1 MKLRCK
7 LCSFKK
13 AYVGI
18 LFALVLASCGGSGGV
33 EPNSPPV
40 QVNSPVTNDT
50 TPDSFTFIDAID
62 VALSTFVESNSVE
75 IKGINAATNISIS
88 GGEYKINDASYT
100 SSAGTVT
107 SGQTITIKLTSSG
120 TYATSVNA
128 TLTVGS
134 VTGTFTATTI
144 DEPAQSLPVV
154 QVNLDMK
161 HSVGGVDSFDRQKF
175 ITIHASSTENGWG
188 ENDVHSRNAANKDS
202 NLMPNFINDYDVYF
216 GRDTGSFSWA
226 LRNLPEDPARAGFV
240 DEAATKTRGD
250 GDRWS
255 YSNNTNDKFVDARS
269 QESRGLDMIIGL
281 QQFPYYPEGDKTN
294 NPVAGID
301 AWTFSTTNTIDE
313 PLGTATGHYAA
324 QFISDFYKTS
334 AGDIGRPLPK
344 YFEVMNEPLYP
355 LVTEREGDTN
365 QVPILEI
372 FEFHNT
378 VAKEIR
384 KVNALDDVKIAGY
397 TVAFPDFDK
406 DNFLRWENRDK
417 LFIDTS
423 GEYMDTFSIH
433 LYDFPCHDSKEKYRR
448 GSNMEATM
456 DMLEAYS
463 TIKLGEV
470 KPMIV
475 SEYGAAVHCQF
486 NNGWTASRN
495 TLQTKAFNAMLMA
508 FLERPDVIEKAIPF
522 IVVKAEWGRGVYP
535 YGPRLMVQQFERDG
549 ETEQTGDTDW
559 VYSDLIKFYQLWSDV
574 NGTRIDTWSSEA
586 DILVDAYVDG
596 STAHIIL
603 NNLEVENTEFNLKT
617 LGING
622 NRINSIDVKHLVT
635 GADNTMSL
643 NESTLSS
650 VDNSITLDA
659 ESTMIIKLNFDVAIA
674 IDQSNTETKHY
685 ANSYKHA
692 ITANTAIT
700 LNINDVNKG
709 TQGEAILRLGLGRD
723 HGQSLR
729 PSVMVNGNAVSVPA
743 DFRGY
748 DQNLGGKARANF
760 FGVIE
765 IPVPY
770 EYLQLNNTVLV
781 EFTDTGGFISSGAIQ
796 AFEMS
801 REINR
806 N

>member
-1 MKLRCK
+1 
-7 LCSFKK
+7 
-13 AYVGI
+13 
-18 LFALVLASCGGSGGV
+18 
-33 EPNSPPV
+33 
-40 QVNSPVTNDT
+40 
-50 TPDSFTFIDAID
+50 
-62 VALSTFVESNSVE
+62 
-75 IKGINAATNISIS
+75 
-88 GGEYKINDASYT
+88 
-100 SSAGTVT
+100 
-107 SGQTITIKLTSSG
+107 
-120 TYATSVNA
+120 
-128 TLTVGS
+128 
-134 VTGTFTATTI
+134 
-144 DEPAQSLPVV
+144 
-154 QVNLDMK
+154 
-161 HSVGGVDSFDRQKF
+161 
-175 ITIHASSTENGWG
+175 
-188 ENDVHSRNAANKDS
+188 
-202 NLMPNFINDYDVYF
+202 
-216 GRDTGSFSWA
+216 
-226 LRNLPEDPARAGFV
+226 
-240 DEAATKTRGD
+240 
-250 GDRWS
+250 
-255 YSNNTNDKFVDARS
+255 
-269 QESRGLDMIIGL
+269 MIIGL

-313 PLGTATGHYAA
+313 PFGTATGHYAA
-324 QFISDFYKTS
+324 QFMFNFYK
-334 AGDIGRPLPK
+334 ANDNDIGRPMPR

-355 LVTEREGDTN
+355 LVTEREGDIN
-365 QVPILEI
+365 QVPVLEI

-384 KVNALDDVKIAGY
+384 KVSALDDVKIAGY

-406 DNFLRWENRDK
+406 DNFQRWEDRDK

-433 LYDFPCHDSKEKYRR
+433 LYDFPCHDNKEKYRR

-463 TIKLGEV
+463 IIKLGEV

-522 IVVKAEWGRGVYP
+522 IVVKAEWGRGTYP

-574 NGTRIDTWSSEA
+574 NGTRVDTWSSEV
-586 DILVDAYVDG
+586 DILVDAYVEG

-603 NNLEVENTEFNLKT
+603 NNLEAENTEFNLKT
-617 LGING
+617 LGIND

-635 GADNTMSL
+635 GTDNTMSL
-643 NESTLSS
+643 NESRISS

-659 ESTMIIKLNFDVAIA
+659 ESTMIIKLNFDAAIA

-709 TQGEAILRLGLGRD
+709 AQGEAILRLGIGRD
-723 HGQSLR
+723 HGQSLQ
-729 PSVMVNGNAVSVPA
+729 PSVMINGNAVSVPA

-748 DQNLGGKARANF
+748 DQNLGGQARANF

-781 EFTDTGGFISSGAIQ
+781 EFTDTGGFISSAAIQ

-801 REINR
+801 REVNR